1 MKKIV
6 ISAFVAL
13 FAIGAFTA
21 CQSGTEEASA
31 IVGNYTG
38 TMTSNYLGTLGGD
51 DGPIPTVIEDPYTIA
66 INMNPFNLG
75 EFFVGVVT
83 FKIGEV
89 TIPAI
94 NLPCAIVASGGGYV
108 IQDSRIPLDLTIK
121 GHEVTA
127 LDVSG
132 TISSAG
138 TLELKL
144 EYRLG
149 KTVLA
154 QPIVNATFVGNKE

>member
-1 MKKIV
+1 
-6 ISAFVAL
+6 
-13 FAIGAFTA
+13 
-21 CQSGTEEASA
+21 
-31 IVGNYTG
+31 
-38 TMTSNYLGTLGGD
+38 MTSQYLGTLGGD
-51 DGPIPTVIEDPYTIA
+51 GGPIPTVIEDPYTIA

-89 TIPAI
+89 DIPAI
-94 NLPCAIVASGGGYV
+94 NLPCSIVASGGGYV
-108 IQDSRIPLDLTIK
+108 IKESSIPLKLTIQ

-132 TISSAG
+132 TISAAG
-138 TLELKL
+138 TLELNL

-154 QPIVNATFVGNKE
+154 QPIVNATFIGSKQ